1 MNKKEKIHAECNRIL
16 NSQKENYSVSEMII
30 LVQSQYYN
38 IEDLFTYGANLKSEN
53 ISEHLT
59 ISEEIVSICNS
70 FQNNLKLIPAS
81 IMWGD
86 SEYQISRVEGIKS
99 EVSKTLQLQK
109 AAKDFQGSPS
119 TITAQK
125 LQNIREEDIFKNEA
139 ITKQEIENQ
148 LELLDKE
155 INTIFPAYLEAKKTA
170 NWEDSEIA
178 KKYDSLNTKFR
189 TLWSK
194 VAHHYE

>member
-16 NSQKENYSVSEMII
+16 NSRKENYSVSEMII

-38 IEDLFTYGANLKSEN
+38 IEDLFTYGANLKSDN

-70 FQNNLKLIPAS
+70 FQKNLKLIPAS
-81 IMWGD
+81 ILWGD

-109 AAKDFQGSPS
+109 AAKDFQDSPS

-125 LQNIREEDIFKNEA
+125 LQNIREEDIFKNEPV
-139 ITKQEIENQ
+139 TRQEIEHQ

-155 INTIFPAYLEAKKTA
+155 INKIFPAYLEAKKTA
-170 NWEDSEIA
+170 NGEDSEIA
-178 KKYDSLNTKFR
+178 KKYKELENKSTI
-189 TLWSK
+189 LWRK
-194 VAHHYE
+194 VEHYYK